1 MAYTNQKKITIHRNI
16 PDVKKGTNR
25 TFLSV
30 YSDVVETAA
39 QNLNGAAFKAF
50 IYLLMNKP
58 EYPLYYS
65 PEHFVKT
72 FGVGLS
78 SAKKVCDELLAAGYL
93 VEIEPQVYE
102 FYEEPQVKKAAMV
115 LKVEKR
121 GFPVEEGSEQLEWHT
136 LAEVIRIYQ
145 EAGYTKEDAL
155 AAWDRDGIKGG
166 N

>member
-16 PDVKKGTNR
+16 PEVKKGTNR

-30 YSDVVETAA
+30 YTDVVETAA
-39 QNLNGAAFKAF
+39 QNLNGAAFKAY

-58 EYPLYYS
+58 EYPLFYS

-93 VEIEPQVYE
+93 VEKEPQVYE
-102 FYEEPQVKKAAMV
+102 FFEEPQIKKTAMTF
-115 LKVEKR
+115 KVEKR
-121 GFPVEEGSEQLEWHT
+121 GFPTEKGELEWHT
-136 LAEVIRIYQ
+136 LTEVIQLYIS
-145 EAGYTKEDAL
+145 AGYEKEDAL
-155 AAWDRDGIKGG
+155 VAWDRDGVKEE